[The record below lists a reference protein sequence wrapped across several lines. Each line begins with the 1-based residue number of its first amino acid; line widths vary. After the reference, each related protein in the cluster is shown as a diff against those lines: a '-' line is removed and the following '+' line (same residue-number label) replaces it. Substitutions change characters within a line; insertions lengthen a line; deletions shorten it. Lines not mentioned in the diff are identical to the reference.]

1 MLEGVAA
8 NGHEDV
14 ISWQPHGKAFRVH
27 KPPEFA
33 TRVMACYFKQTQYK
47 SFQRQLHIYGFRRI
61 TGKGMLDNGAYY
73 HEQFIRGQKHG
84 SLRMI
89 RDKIKCNKKE
99 LSDWHSHSD
108 PDFYARNSIQQQ
120 QLGRG
125 GGQDLA
131 SEIGI
136 IDQDLSRPPTTAIS
150 TNEIIPGWATE
161 PNTSITG
168 KGMLD
173 NGAYYHEQF
182 IRGQRH
188 GSLRMIRDK
197 IKCNK
202 KEPSGWHSHS
212 DPDCYARNSI
222 QQQQLGRGGGQA
234 LASEIGII
242 DQDLSRPPTTA
253 ISTNETIP
261 GWATEEPN
269 TIFSSR
275 GPANNS
281 MITES
286 QITSPSCTIESNSE
300 VTSSS
305 LPGPIMDL
313 LLHDGDEAF
322 FEGMRFFCASSAR
335 PTYCAHKNET

>member
-27 KPPEFA
+27 KPQEFA

-99 LSDWHSHSD
+99 LSDWHSGHSD

-120 QLGRG
+120 QL
-125 GGQDLA
+125 
-131 SEIGI
+131 
-136 IDQDLSRPPTTAIS
+136 
-150 TNEIIPGWATE
+150 
-161 PNTSITG
+161 
-168 KGMLD
+168 
-173 NGAYYHEQF
+173 
-182 IRGQRH
+182 
-188 GSLRMIRDK
+188 
-197 IKCNK
+197 
-202 KEPSGWHSHS
+202 
-212 DPDCYARNSI
+212 
-222 QQQQLGRGGGQA
+222 LGRGGRQA

-242 DQDLSRPPTTA
+242 NHVNSRPPTTT
-253 ISTNETIP
+253 ISANETTP
-261 GWATEEPN
+261 GWATEPN

-275 GPANNS
+275 RPANNS
-281 MITES
+281 KDTES
-286 QITSPSCTIESNSE
+286 QIQSPSCTIVGNSE

-305 LPGPIMDL
+305 LPSPIMD

-335 PTYCAHKNET
+335 PT